1 MLENRNENASH
12 YAAIECLLF
21 VAGDPVPLIELAR
34 VLSFSLPQT
43 QLLLTEMEAV
53 YRAEGRGILP
63 LVTEASAQLISN
75 RDFAQHVE
83 ALLQPSQQKS
93 ASQSLMETLSIVAYR
108 QPVTRLEVESIR
120 GVRSE
125 YAIAQLQKMGLI
137 DEVGRKDALGRP
149 ILYGTTE
156 QFLRKFR
163 LHNLSELPGYTRFTA
178 PAEEDLEIV

>member
-1 MLENRNENASH
+1 MIENRPE
-12 YAAIECLLF
+12 YAVIECLLF

-34 VLSFSLPQT
+34 VLALSLPQT
-43 QLLLTEMEAV
+43 QELLAEMETA
-53 YRAEGRGILP
+53 YRADGRGILP
-63 LVTEASAQLISN
+63 LVTDATAQLISN
-75 RDFAQHVE
+75 RDFAAQVE
-83 ALLQPSQQKS
+83 ELLQPNREKT

-137 DEVGRKDALGRP
+137 DEVGRKEALGRP

-156 QFLRKFR
+156 SFLRKFR
-163 LHNLSELPGYTRFTA
+163 LHNLSELPDYARFA
-178 PAEEDLEIV
+178 VPLAAEEEFSVV